1 MADVRHRTVQ
11 TNGIS
16 MHVAEAG
23 SGFPVVMCHGW
34 PELWFSWRHQLQA
47 LGNAGFHAIAPDMRG
62 YGRTDAPK
70 DPREYVM
77 KTLCRD
83 MVGLLDALGIDKAV
97 FVGHDW
103 GGAVLWQMGLRH
115 PERVERLIGLN
126 TPYGP
131 PTPGS
136 RTTIAL
142 RDAFGLTDR
151 TFYMRYF
158 QTPGVAEAE
167 FEADVRGNLAKIF
180 MPYTRAEDL
189 WTFATV
195 GGDGSGALTRVPPG
209 DTFLT
214 AEELDVYT
222 AEFSRSGFTGG
233 FNWYRAADLNA
244 DEVGAPMGPMIP
256 IKSMMI
262 TAENDLI
269 LRPEMA
275 AHMPSLIPGIRMEN
289 IRNCAHWTQ
298 QERAPEV
305 NALMLDFL
313 KDLAG

>member
-209 DTFLT
+209 NTFLT
-214 AEELDVYT
+214 AEELDVYA
-222 AEFSRSGFTGG
+222 AEFSRTGFTGG